1 MSCRNHVTNH
11 LMVDNNKEREVI
23 NRTENKKNNT
33 EIILDLAGDDNAAA
47 GCEPNKGA
55 RPQRKIQQKYFGK
68 VSRKNAAVLFD
79 FVQMRGGGGPGP
91 IFLSPFVTTTLL
103 LGVSQTRVHDLKYSR
118 RVWKKNTI

>member
-55 RPQRKIQQKYFGK
+55 RPQIFSQGVEEKYDLERFRGRWD
-68 VSRKNAAVLFD
+68 SEEGFNRRLEWNFD
-79 FVQMRGGGGPGP
+79 GAGPQG
-91 IFLSPFVTTTLL
+91 S
-103 LGVSQTRVHDLKYSR
+103 
-118 RVWKKNTI
+118 N